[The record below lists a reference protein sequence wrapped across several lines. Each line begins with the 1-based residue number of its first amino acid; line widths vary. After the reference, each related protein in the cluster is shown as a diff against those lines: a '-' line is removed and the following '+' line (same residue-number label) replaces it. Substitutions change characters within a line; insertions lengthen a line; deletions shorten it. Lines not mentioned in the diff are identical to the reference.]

1 MNPMTDNELRNPL
14 PPPVPPVPP
23 VRHIYRAVDKK
34 RWLGVAKGLADYT
47 GAPVGVLRIAFV
59 LLSFAGG
66 IGLFAY
72 LAAAALIPKVGE
84 VNSLGDRVSGGRPD
98 RLLAVIAGIALAA
111 YAFFNG
117 GSFDLL
123 AVAVL
128 ASAGYY
134 FWTKDRPAVPRPNA
148 VGGPT
153 WPQPVASTHFTAGQR
168 VQDAP
173 DWQTWKP
180 EVDLHDDYGLVPPPP
195 YVPPSVPVPVRVVP
209 RKKGW
214 GWASL
219 AASIGTMVVL
229 SPFANVFTVLFGGF
243 VVLLVG
249 FVVGLFAHRPSWAL
263 LLPLLA
269 LLTLLP
275 FARWYSDAG
284 VPLNGRTGELIL
296 TAKDVNGDSAKR
308 QLSAG
313 HIKVDLRGAKNGQA
327 LKYRIGAGQIDVLVP
342 SNVGYALRSEVSIGS
357 IKIGNQ
363 ETGGTRVTINRADKP
378 DDAIRTV
385 DLDLKVGLG
394 NITIVRTEPELG
406 KS

>member
-1 MNPMTDNELRNPL
+1 MNPMTDNEFRNPL
-14 PPPVPPVPP
+14 PPPVAPVPP

-47 GAPVGVLRIAFV
+47 GAPVAVLRIAFF

-84 VNSLGDRVSGGRPD
+84 VNSLGDRISGGRPD
-98 RLLAVIAGIALAA
+98 RLLAAIAGIAVAA

-117 GSFDLL
+117 GSSDLL
-123 AVAVL
+123 AVAL
-128 ASAGYY
+128 LGSAGYY
-134 FWTKDRPAVPRPNA
+134 LWTKDRPATQRPSA

-153 WPQPVASTHFTAGQR
+153 WPQPAASTNFTAVQPA
-168 VQDAP
+168 QDAP

-180 EVDLHDDYGLVPPPP
+180 DVDVHGDYGLVPPPP
-195 YVPPSVPVPVRVVP
+195 YVSPSVPVPARVVA

-229 SPFANVFTVLFGGF
+229 SPFANVFTVLFSGF
-243 VVLLVG
+243 IVLLVG
-249 FVVGLFAHRPSWAL
+249 FVAGLFARRPSWAL
-263 LLPLLA
+263 LLPLLG
-269 LLTLLP
+269 LLSVLP
-275 FARWYSDAG
+275 FARWYSNAD

-296 TAKDVNGDSAKR
+296 TAADVNSDPTVR
-308 QLSAG
+308 TLSAG
-313 HIKVDLRGAKNGQA
+313 HIEVDLRGVTTTQP
-327 LKYRIGAGQIDVLVP
+327 LKYRIGAGQIEVLVP
-342 SNVGYALRSEVSIGS
+342 SNIGYTLRSEVSLGDV
-357 IKIGNQ
+357 KIGDQ
-363 ETGGTRVTINRADKP
+363 DTAGTEVNVNRTNKP
-378 DDAIRTV
+378 DGAIRTI
-385 DLDLKVGLG
+385 DLDLKVGIG

>member
-1 MNPMTDNELRNPL
+1 MNPMTDNELRSPL
-14 PPPVPPVPP
+14 PPPQPPVPP
-23 VRHIYRAVDKK
+23 VRHLYRAVDKK

-59 LLSFAGG
+59 LMSFAGG
-66 IGLFAY
+66 LGLFAY

-111 YAFFNG
+111 YALFNG

-128 ASAGYY
+128 GSAGYY
-134 FWTKDRPAVPRPNA
+134 LWTKDRPPASRPNPL
-148 VGGPT
+148 GGPT
-153 WPQPVASTHFTAGQR
+153 WPQPSA
-168 VQDAP
+168 
-173 DWQTWKP
+173 
-180 EVDLHDDYGLVPPPP
+180 P
-195 YVPPSVPVPVRVVP
+195 YVPPTVPVPASVIA
-209 RKKGW
+209 RKRGW

-219 AASIGTMVVL
+219 AASIVTMVVL

-249 FVVGLFAHRPSWAL
+249 FVVGLVARRPSWAL
-263 LLPLLA
+263 LLPLLG

-275 FARWYSDAG
+275 FARWYSNAG
-284 VPLNGRTGELIL
+284 VPLNGRSGELIL
-296 TAKDVNGDSAKR
+296 TAADVNADPAER
-308 QLSAG
+308 TLSAG
-313 HIKVDLRGAKNGQA
+313 HIKVDLRGVTTPQP
-327 LKYRIGAGQIDVLVP
+327 LEYRIGVGQIEVLVP
-342 SNVGYALRSEVSIGS
+342 SNVGYTLRTHVSIGDV
-357 IKIGNQ
+357 KIADQ
-363 ETGGTRVTINRADKP
+363 DTGGTNVSVNRTNNP
-378 DDAIRTV
+378 DGAIRSIG
-385 DLDLKVGLG
+385 LDLKVGIG

>member
-1 MNPMTDNELRNPL
+1 MNPMTDNEFRNPL
-14 PPPVPPVPP
+14 PPPQPPVPP
-23 VRHIYRAVDKK
+23 ARHLYRASDKK

-59 LLSFAGG
+59 LMSFAGG
-66 IGLFAY
+66 LGLFAY

-111 YAFFNG
+111 YALFNG

-128 ASAGYY
+128 GSAGYY
-134 FWTKDRPAVPRPNA
+134 LWTKDRPAGPRPGA

-153 WPQPVASTHFTAGQR
+153 WPQPVASTHFTAVQP

-180 EVDLHDDYGLVPPPP
+180 DVDLHDHDGLVSPPA
-195 YVPPSVPVPVRVVP
+195 YVPPSVPVPARVVA

-219 AASIGTMVVL
+219 AAAIVTMVVL

-249 FVVGLFAHRPSWAL
+249 FLAGLFARRPSWAL
-263 LLPLLA
+263 VLPLLG
-269 LLTLLP
+269 LLPLLP
-275 FARWYSDAG
+275 FARWYSNAG
-284 VPLNGRTGELIL
+284 VPLNGRSGELIL
-296 TAKDVNGDSAKR
+296 TAADVNADPAER
-308 QLSAG
+308 ALSAG
-313 HIKVDLRGAKNGQA
+313 HIKVDLRNVTTKQP
-327 LKYRIGAGQIDVLVP
+327 LKYRIGAGQIEVLVP
-342 SNVGYALRSEVSIGS
+342 SNVGYTLRSEVSLGDV
-357 IKIGNQ
+357 KIGDQ
-363 ETGGTRVTINRADKP
+363 DTGGTKVKIDRVNKP
-378 DDAIRTV
+378 DGAIRTI
-385 DLDLKVGLG
+385 DLDLKVGIG